1 MFDSTALEVNIIVHC
16 KSRPKLSDFLYLLSF
31 TPQHVVGQRNFKTT
45 WYISRGSLLQGYRV
59 DLRMIYCPCI
69 FLQNRS
75 KCSQWYT
82 RMHMCACARAY
93 LHSYWINLH
102 SCLLFSLIYMVCEWL
117 LNRVGSLVEE
127 LGNGPFLRT
136 QWNRSRAA
144 YVGIWMVNRWITQSG
159 VFLCRLAGIV

>member
-1 MFDSTALEVNIIVHC
+1 MQHWGEYYRTLQKVYPNSKIHFPAFAIIHTITC
-16 KSRPKLSDFLYLLSF
+16 SWEKKLQNNMIYTVSW
-31 TPQHVVGQRNFKTT
+31 GN
-45 WYISRGSLLQGYRV
+45 LLQGYRAE
-59 DLRMIYCPCI
+59 LRMIYCPCI

-75 KCSQWYT
+75 KCSQWHT
-82 RMHMCACARAY
+82 QIHMCTCAQAH
-93 LHSYWINLH
+93 LHTHWINLH